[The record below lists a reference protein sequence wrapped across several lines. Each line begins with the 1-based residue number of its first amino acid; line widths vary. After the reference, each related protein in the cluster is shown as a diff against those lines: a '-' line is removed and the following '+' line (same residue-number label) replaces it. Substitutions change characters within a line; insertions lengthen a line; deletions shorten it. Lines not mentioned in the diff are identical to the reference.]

1 MQKINYNFHKQ
12 GKAGEH
18 FVMFDAYWSGYTAT
32 MVDNLVQYDVL
43 IFDQNKPFKIQVKT
57 SSKTRTDG
65 YSYKYGLKTHKMGK
79 KTIKGGYKPD
89 KVYIFAFVQPEIKK
103 VAYIPY
109 DQVRTNWEVTITHKE
124 FNDGNLTLKSALF
137 FIHNN
142 L

>member
-1 MQKINYNFHKQ
+1 MNYNFHKQ

-65 YSYKYGLKTHKMGK
+65 YSYKYGLKTHKMGNK
-79 KTIKGGYKPD
+79 PIKGGYKPD
-89 KVYIFAFVQPEIKK
+89 KVDIFAFVQPCLL
-103 VAYIPY
+103 YTSPSPR
-109 DQVRTNWEVTITHKE
+109 DR
-124 FNDGNLTLKSALF
+124 G
-137 FIHNN
+137 
-142 L
+142 